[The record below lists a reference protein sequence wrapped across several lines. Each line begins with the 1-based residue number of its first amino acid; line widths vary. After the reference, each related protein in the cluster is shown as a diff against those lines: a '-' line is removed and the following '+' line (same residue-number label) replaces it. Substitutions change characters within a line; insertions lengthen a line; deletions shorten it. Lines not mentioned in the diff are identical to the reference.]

1 MCGIFFSLSS
11 SKPTP
16 STQET
21 CNLLQKRG
29 PDSYKSH
36 TFQKD
41 INTEDGVSPPL
52 SYHLTFSSTVLALR
66 GDHVYTQ
73 PLVDPATQS
82 VLCWNGEAW
91 KIAGERVQGNDTERV
106 FNLFLQAVDGNRN
119 TSVEKMA
126 EAIARLSGPFA
137 FVFYDAVNSRLYY
150 SRDCLGRRSL
160 LHGFD
165 EDGNLKICSICD
177 SASVDCFKE
186 VDTEGVCTIDLDRY
200 QDPSLSPKELC
211 QIETMP
217 WSSADSPP
225 AGHIVCSL
233 DLYLSTAATNTRTKK
248 KSIQPLN
255 TSLPTEQPPALTT
268 YSPFV
273 KELESKLR
281 QSLELRIQNIP
292 EPPGYIP
299 GQTAKTAVLFS
310 GGLDCTLLARLSH
323 DILPL
328 NEPID
333 LLNVAFENPRVA
345 AAAAAAAAKAKHQN
359 QPSTP
364 PPPVSIYENCPD
376 RLTGRS
382 AHAELQKTCPGR
394 TWRFIAIDIPYTK
407 TLLHRETVKRL
418 MRPHNTEMDLSIA
431 CALYFASRGTGT
443 IQTTPTPSHPESQTL
458 PQPQT
463 YTTTSRTLLSGLG
476 ADELFAGYG
485 RHSVSFT
492 RGGFASLIAEIDLDV
507 SRLGSRNL
515 GRDDR
520 VLSHW
525 GRETRFP
532 FLDEEFVAWVLKA
545 PVWEKCGF
553 GLPVSVSEETAG
565 IDAEKLALRLVAVRL
580 GMGRVAR
587 EKKRAIQ
594 FGARTAKM
602 ETGRSRGTD
611 ALG

>member
-16 STQET
+16 PTQET
-21 CNLLQKRG
+21 CDLLQKRG
-29 PDSYKSH
+29 PDSYKTH
-36 TFQKD
+36 TTQKD
-41 INTEDGVSPPL
+41 INAQDGVSSPL
-52 SYHLTFSSTVLALR
+52 SYYLTFTSTVLSLR
-66 GDHVYTQ
+66 GDHVYMQ
-73 PLVDPATQS
+73 PLVDPTTQS

-106 FNLFLQAVDGNRN
+106 FNLFLQAVDGDQKGSLER
-119 TSVEKMA
+119 MA
-126 EAIARLSGPFA
+126 EAIASLSGPFA
-137 FVFYDAVNSRLYY
+137 FVFYDAVNSKLFY

-160 LHGFD
+160 LEGFD
-165 EDGNLKICSICD
+165 EDENLKICSICD
-177 SASVDCFKE
+177 SASVDYFKE
-186 VDTEGVCTIDLDRY
+186 VGTEGVCTIDLTRY
-200 QDPSLSPKELC
+200 QDPSLSPKKLC
-211 QIETMP
+211 HIKTLP
-217 WSSADSPP
+217 WSSAASPQ
-225 AGHIVCSL
+225 ADHIVCPS
-233 DLYLSTAATNTRTKK
+233 YLPPGAVTDKRAKR
-248 KSIQPLN
+248 KSIPPMN

-268 YSPFV
+268 DSVFV

-281 QSLELRIQNIP
+281 QSLELRIQNVP
-292 EPPGYIP
+292 EPPGYIA

-328 NEPID
+328 DEPID

-345 AAAAAAAAKAKHQN
+345 AAAAKAN
-359 QPSTP
+359 QQKPPSSP
-364 PPPVSIYENCPD
+364 PLSIYENCPD
-376 RLTGRS
+376 RITGRS
-382 AHAELQKTCPGR
+382 AHIELQATCPGR
-394 TWRFIAIDIPYTK
+394 TWRFIAIDIPYAE
-407 TLLHRETVKRL
+407 TLAHRDQVKRL
-418 MRPHNTEMDLSIA
+418 MRPHNTEMDMSIA
-431 CALYFASRGTGT
+431 CALYFASRGQGT
-443 IQTTPTPSHPESQTL
+443 AQTNPSAQLPTSDTPSPI
-458 PQPQT
+458 
-463 YTTTSRTLLSGLG
+463 YTTSSRVLLSGLG

-485 RHSVSFT
+485 RHSVAFN
-492 RGGFASLIAEIDLDV
+492 RGGFKDLIAEIDLDV

-532 FLDEEFVAWVLKA
+532 FLDEEFVAWVLRA

-553 GLPVSVSEETAG
+553 GLPEIDATAG
-565 IDAEKLALRLVAVRL
+565 IDSEKLALRLVALRL
-580 GMGRVAR
+580 GLVKVSR

-611 ALG
+611 ALS

>member
-21 CNLLQKRG
+21 CTLLQKRG
-29 PDSYKSH
+29 PDSYKTH
-36 TFQKD
+36 TAQKD
-41 INTEDGVSPPL
+41 IAQDGVSPPL
-52 SYHLTFSSTVLALR
+52 SYYLTFTSTVLSLR

-73 PLVDPATQS
+73 PLVDPTTQS

-91 KIAGERVQGNDTERV
+91 KIAGERVQDNDTERV
-106 FNLFLQAVDGNRN
+106 FNLFLQAVDGDHKD
-119 TSVEKMA
+119 SVQRMA

-137 FVFYDAVNSRLYY
+137 FVFYDAANSRLFY

-160 LHGFD
+160 LEGFD
-165 EDGNLKICSICD
+165 ENGNLKICSICD

-186 VDTEGVCTIDLDRY
+186 VGTEGVCTIDLARY
-200 QDPSLSPKELC
+200 QDPPLSPRELC
-211 QIETMP
+211 QIEILP
-217 WSSADSPP
+217 WSSAASLP
-225 AGHIVCSL
+225 ADHIVCPS
-233 DLYLSTAATNTRTKK
+233 YLPGGAATDKRLKR
-248 KSIQPLN
+248 KSIPPMN
-255 TSLPTEQPPALTT
+255 TSLPIEQPPALTT
-268 YSPFV
+268 DSVFV
-273 KELESKLR
+273 EQLESKLR

-292 EPPGYIP
+292 EPPGYIA
-299 GQTAKTAVLFS
+299 GETAKTAVLFS

-345 AAAAAAAAKAKHQN
+345 AAAKAN
-359 QPSTP
+359 QQKSPSSP
-364 PPPVSIYENCPD
+364 LSIYENCPD
-376 RLTGRS
+376 RITGRS
-382 AHAELQKTCPGR
+382 AHIELQATCPGR
-394 TWRFIAIDIPYTK
+394 TWRFIAINVPYTV
-407 TLLHRETVKRL
+407 TLAHREQVKRL
-418 MRPHNTEMDLSIA
+418 MRPHNTEMDMSIA
-431 CALYFASRGTGT
+431 CALYFASRGQGT
-443 IQTTPTPSHPESQTL
+443 AQTNPSAQLPAPDTPSPI
-458 PQPQT
+458 
-463 YTTTSRTLLSGLG
+463 YTTSSRVLLSGLG

-485 RHSVSFT
+485 RHGVAFN
-492 RGGFASLIAEIDLDV
+492 RGGFKDLIAEIDLDV

-532 FLDEEFVAWVLKA
+532 FLDEEFVAWVLRA

-553 GLPVSVSEETAG
+553 GLPEIDATAG
-565 IDAEKLALRLVAVRL
+565 IDAEKLALRLVALRL
-580 GMGRVAR
+580 GLVGVSR

-611 ALG
+611 ALS

>member
-11 SKPTP
+11 SKPTS
-16 STQET
+16 STEEA

-29 PDSYKSH
+29 PDSYKTH
-36 TFQKD
+36 TLQKD
-41 INTEDGVSPPL
+41 INAQDGVSLPL
-52 SYHLTFSSTVLALR
+52 SYYLTFTSTVLSLR

-73 PLVDPATQS
+73 PLVDPTTQS

-91 KIAGERVQGNDTERV
+91 KIAEKRVQGNDTEQV
-106 FNLFLQAVDGNRN
+106 FDLFLQAVNSDRES
-119 TSVEKMA
+119 SVERLA
-126 EAIARLSGPFA
+126 EAISNISGPFA
-137 FVFYDAVNSRLYY
+137 FVFYDAVNSRLFY

-160 LHGFD
+160 LEGFD

-186 VDTEGVCTIDLDRY
+186 VGTDGVCTIDLDRY

-211 QIETMP
+211 QIKTMP
-217 WSSADSPP
+217 WSSASSVP
-225 AGHIVCSL
+225 AGHI
-233 DLYLSTAATNTRTKK
+233 K
-248 KSIQPLN
+248 KSIPPMN

-268 YSPFV
+268 DSTFV

-292 EPPGYIP
+292 NPPGYIA
-299 GQTAKTAVLFS
+299 GETAKTAVLFS

-323 DILPL
+323 DILPIE
-328 NEPID
+328 EPID

-345 AAAAAAAAKAKHQN
+345 AAAAKANPQN
-359 QPSTP
+359 PS
-364 PPPVSIYENCPD
+364 PVSIYENCPD
-376 RLTGRS
+376 RITGRS
-382 AHAELQKTCPGR
+382 AHSELQSTCPGR
-394 TWRFIAIDIPYTK
+394 TWRFIAIDIPYVD
-407 TLLHRETVKRL
+407 TLAHRDQVKRL

-431 CALYFASRGTGT
+431 CALYFASRGQGT
-443 IQTTPTPSHPESQTL
+443 AQTIPSSPLPTETN
-458 PQPQT
+458 PQA
-463 YTTTSRTLLSGLG
+463 YTTTSRVLLSGLG

-485 RHSVSFT
+485 RHSVAFN
-492 RGGFASLIAEIDLDV
+492 RGGFKDLIAEIDLDV

-532 FLDEEFVAWVLKA
+532 FLDEEFVAWVLQA

-553 GLPVSVSEETAG
+553 GLPGSATAD
-565 IDAEKLALRLVAVRL
+565 IDAEKLALRLVALRL
-580 GMGRVAR
+580 GLVKVSR

-611 ALG
+611 ALS

>member
-1 MCGIFFSLSS
+1 MCGIFFSLST

-21 CNLLQKRG
+21 CDLLQKRG
-29 PDSYKSH
+29 PDSYKTH
-36 TFQKD
+36 TLQKD
-41 INTEDGVSPPL
+41 ITTEDGVSPPL
-52 SYHLTFSSTVLALR
+52 SYYLTFTSTVLALR

-106 FNLFLQAVDGNRN
+106 FNLFLQAVDNDR
-119 TSVEKMA
+119 TKSVEKMA
-126 EAIARLSGPFA
+126 EAIASLSGPFA

-150 SRDCLGRRSL
+150 SRDSLGRRSL
-160 LHGFD
+160 LQGFD

-177 SASVDCFKE
+177 SASADCFKE

-200 QDPSLSPKELC
+200 QGPSLSVKELC
-211 QIETMP
+211 QIEIMP

-225 AGHIVCSL
+225 AGHIVCAL
-233 DLYLSTAATNTRTKK
+233 HLFFLNTATDAKTKK
-248 KSIQPLN
+248 KSIQPMT

-268 YSPFV
+268 DSPFV

-281 QSLELRIQNIP
+281 QSLELRIQGIP
-292 EPPGYIP
+292 EPPGYIAS
-299 GQTAKTAVLFS
+299 QTAKTAVLFS
-310 GGLDCTLLARLSH
+310 GGLDCTLLARLAH

-328 NEPID
+328 DEPID

-345 AAAAAAAAKAKHQN
+345 AAAAKAN
-359 QPSTP
+359 QTQSTP
-364 PPPVSIYENCPD
+364 SLSIYENCPD

-382 AHAELQKTCPGR
+382 AHAELQETCPGR
-394 TWRFIAIDIPYTK
+394 TWHFIAVDIPYTE
-407 TLLHRETVKRL
+407 TLAHREKVKRL

-431 CALYFASRGTGT
+431 CALYFAARGTGT
-443 IQTTPTPSHPESQTL
+443 IQTTPSPSHPESES
-458 PQPQT
+458 QPQI

-485 RHSVSFT
+485 RHSVAFT

-553 GLPVSVSEETAG
+553 GLPTPASEETAG

-580 GMGRVAR
+580 GMRRVAR